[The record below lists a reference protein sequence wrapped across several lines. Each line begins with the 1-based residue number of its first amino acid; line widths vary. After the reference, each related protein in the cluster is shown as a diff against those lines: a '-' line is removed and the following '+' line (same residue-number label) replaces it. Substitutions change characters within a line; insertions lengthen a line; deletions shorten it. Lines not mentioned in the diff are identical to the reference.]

1 MSEEKIS
8 PYEQLKR
15 IEQFTWSPD
24 HLRRLM
30 FEDLR
35 ELSSNIS
42 LICREHADGSPIEG
56 MDRAWLAAMIHICSR
71 LLETAE
77 PPMSVDVALQGYAEQ
92 ELMSYC
98 TDDNV
103 DAARD
108 TYREHMLVTTP
119 RRIELSNGKSVIALI
134 SPYEQIT
141 REYHR
146 VPENALMPNP
156 HRDLMR
162 LAEYS
167 FLLRK
172 PD

>member
-1 MSEEKIS
+1 MSEDKVS
-8 PYEQLKR
+8 LYEQLKR

-35 ELSSNIS
+35 ELSTNIG
-42 LICREHADGSPIEG
+42 LICREHADGSPVEG
-56 MDRAWLAAMIHICSR
+56 MDRAWLAAMIHVCTR

-77 PPMSVDVALQGYAEQ
+77 PAMSVETALQGYAEQ

-103 DAARD
+103 EAARA
-108 TYREHMLVTTP
+108 TYREQMLVTSP
-119 RRIELSNGKSVIALI
+119 RRIELPDGKSVIALI
-134 SPYEQIT
+134 SPHEQIT
-141 REYHR
+141 RDYHR
-146 VPENALMPNP
+146 VPANALMPNP
-156 HRDLMR
+156 HRELMR